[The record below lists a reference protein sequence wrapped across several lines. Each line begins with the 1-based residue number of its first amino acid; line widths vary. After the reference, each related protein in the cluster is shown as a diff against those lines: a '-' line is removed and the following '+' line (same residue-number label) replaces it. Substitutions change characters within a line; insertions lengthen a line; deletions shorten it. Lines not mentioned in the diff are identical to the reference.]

1 MVDHFHT
8 STFHCALVG
17 VTFVV
22 AAADWFKRSGPCIYT
37 DEKSQFRTY
46 GYGLGGNT
54 FVHAFFLSYGLD
66 KLDVAKHS
74 FVTDR
79 LAVILLHFATIHSF
93 GTTVA
98 AIISTSFVIVT
109 VVAIAVSLV
118 L

>member
-1 MVDHFHT
+1 MHT
-8 STFHCALVG
+8 
-17 VTFVV
+17 
-22 AAADWFKRSGPCIYT
+22 
-37 DEKSQFRTY
+37 
-46 GYGLGGNT
+46 
-54 FVHAFFLSYGLD
+54 FFLSYGLD

-98 AIISTSFVIVT
+98 AIISTSFV
-109 VVAIAVSLV
+109 VVLIIAIAVSLV